1 LSFKAAFGDVVRLRM
16 SPDEYPKLA
25 AVEDRMGYFRALHGR
40 LEQALVGQLGASASI
55 LDAGCGTGGLIRRLA
70 PLHPGWSWTGLDAS
84 PLACGFAR
92 TRVPA
97 GVTVVEAGVER
108 LPFADASF
116 DAVVSADVL
125 YHVDDDVAALREF
138 RRVLRPGGCVVINV
152 PAHRWLFSYHDVAVH
167 GRRRYAL
174 REVREKLA
182 VAGFAAGEQTHWNTL
197 LLPLVFV
204 RRKLLPA
211 PPGGSDVELWPAWQ
225 EAVFAAA
232 MNVEQAWCRHV
243 SSLPCGTSILAL
255 ARRPLD

>member
-1 LSFKAAFGDVVRLRM
+1 
-16 SPDEYPKLA
+16 
-25 AVEDRMGYFRALHGR
+25 MGYFRALHGHLEDSLAGR
-40 LEQALVGQLGASASI
+40 LGETASI

-70 PLHPGWSWTGLDAS
+70 PRHPGWRWTGLDVS

-97 GVTVVEAGVER
+97 GVAMVEGTVER
-108 LPFADASF
+108 MPFADASF
-116 DAVVSADVL
+116 DALVSADVL
-125 YHVDDDVAALREF
+125 YHVDDDVTALREF
-138 RRVLRPGGCVVINV
+138 RRVLRPGGWVVLNV

-167 GRRRYAL
+167 GRRRYEV

-182 VAGFAAGEQTHWNTL
+182 RAGFAAGEETHWNAL

-211 PPGGSDVELWPAWQ
+211 PSGGSDVEVWPDWQ
-225 EAVFAAA
+225 EALFGAAIKA
-232 MNVEQAWCRHV
+232 ERAWLRHV
-243 SSLPCGTSILAL
+243 GALPYGTSILAL